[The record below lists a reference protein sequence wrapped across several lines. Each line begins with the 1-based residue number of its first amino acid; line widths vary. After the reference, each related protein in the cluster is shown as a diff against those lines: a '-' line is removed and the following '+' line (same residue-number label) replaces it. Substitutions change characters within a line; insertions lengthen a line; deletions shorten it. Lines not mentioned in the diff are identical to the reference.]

1 MIEFQQKYI
10 EDAGELIAKLETDL
24 INFENDTENEEL
36 IQELF
41 RVMHTLKGSS
51 SMFGFN
57 RIGEFTHLLEDIYD
71 LIRNKQLSVNIEIL
85 NLTFQSID
93 FLKLLLYSKE
103 TLTEEQENEFEE
115 IIKSAQ
121 KYSTKKTLNEII
133 TSKYKNIDIFLL
145 RIVIKPLPKILLRG
159 INPDNIFE
167 ELTALGKNINFE
179 FSETAYEI
187 FDEDIFN
194 KYWEI
199 FIDGNVSIE
208 SINNV
213 FIFLD
218 NSEYSIDKLTD
229 FSEKALENFLLN
241 SEAIE
246 KKISLSDLKTQVKE
260 LVSETKN
267 KQIEITEISEKTT
280 KQVISNLS
288 EDSIRVPATKLDY
301 LLNLVSELIIV
312 HAQFENHSE
321 RLGDEKLLATV
332 KELSKISRNFRDEI
346 LSTRLIP
353 VAVLATGMQRLV
365 RDLSLKM
372 GKEIELITEGLQTE
386 LDKNIIS
393 RIESPIMHIIRN
405 CIDHGLEMPEERIK
419 NNKKEKGIIRFIAF
433 YAGSSVFIQV
443 QDDGKGIDTKYVFD
457 KAVSKGIIK
466 YDTELTNKQIYE
478 FLFLPGFSTVSEITE
493 ISGRGVGLDVVK
505 KNITELHG
513 EINVD
518 SEIGLG
524 TSFTLKL
531 PLTLSIVDALYVTVG
546 KFKILVSTG
555 NVLMCKYLPS
565 DYFIGKDLNYKFDN
579 KCAPVVRLSDL
590 FVREKTE
597 NEFEVL
603 IIFTIYGK
611 FYGVLVD
618 RIVNSIQAV
627 IKPLGHLHANHSM
640 FIGAS
645 QLGDGTMAY
654 VLDTNFLLNI

>member
-1 MIEFQQKYI
+1 MLEFQQKYI
-10 EDAGELIAKLETDL
+10 EDAGELISKLEADL
-24 INFENDTENEEL
+24 INFENDTENDEL

-57 RIGEFTHLLEDIYD
+57 KIGEFTHLLEDIYD
-71 LIRNKQLSVNIEIL
+71 LIRNKQLTVNKEIL
-85 NLTFQSID
+85 NLTYQSVD

-103 TLTEEQENEFEE
+103 ILTDEQEIEFAE
-115 IIKSAQ
+115 ILILAQ
-121 KYSTKKTLNEII
+121 KYSTKKPLNEIVVPE
-133 TSKYKNIDIFLL
+133 SKKEDIHLL
-145 RIVIKPLPKILLRG
+145 RVLIKPRPKVLLRG
-159 INPDNIFE
+159 INPDNIFAE
-167 ELTALGKNINFE
+167 ILTLGKNINFE
-179 FSETAYEI
+179 FTDDSI
-187 FDEDIFN
+187 DLSDDDLFN

-199 FIDGNVSIE
+199 FIEGTVSADAVTD
-208 SINNV
+208 V
-213 FIFLD
+213 FLFLD
-218 NSEYSIDKLTD
+218 ESEYSINELTD
-229 FSEKALENFLLN
+229 ISDETLNDFLLK
-241 SEAIE
+241 SEAVD
-246 KKISLSDLKTQVKE
+246 KKISLDELKIQLNEIITKPEKKE
-260 LVSETKN
+260 IETK
-267 KQIEITEISEKTT
+267 ETSEKSA
-280 KQVISNLS
+280 KPVISTLS
-288 EDSIRVPATKLDY
+288 DDSIRVSATKLDY

-466 YDTELTNKQIYE
+466 YDTELTNKQIYD

-546 KFKILVSTG
+546 KFKILVPTS

-579 KCAPVVRLSDL
+579 KCAPVVRLSNL
-590 FVREKTE
+590 FVKDKAE

-603 IIFTIYGK
+603 IIFTIYEK
-611 FYGVLVD
+611 FYGILVD

-627 IKPLGHLHANHSM
+627 IKPLGHLHANHNL